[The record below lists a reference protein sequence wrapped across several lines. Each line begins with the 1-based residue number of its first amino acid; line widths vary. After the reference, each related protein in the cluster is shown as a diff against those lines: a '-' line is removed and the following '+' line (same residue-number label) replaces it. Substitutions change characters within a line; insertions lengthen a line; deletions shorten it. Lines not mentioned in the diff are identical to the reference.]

1 MHFAP
6 SANVTLPKL
15 NEEDRT
21 IVVAAPMY
29 GGNFL
34 LTRVNSKGLAD
45 DLLDVGQSLYGKKAP
60 CGNGP
65 RRAALRGGMRSPSD
79 ASGSCFRADHVLIES
94 EQSMAREDSDGSAV
108 ERDVGFEIDKERMG
122 RFLAGG
128 IYERDLFERLDMAFS
143 FIYPFE

>member
-1 MHFAP
+1 LLRAPIGLLLSNENQPSIVHFAP

-15 NEEDRT
+15 HEEDRT

-45 DLLDVGQSLYGKKAP
+45 DLLDIGQSLFGKKAS

-65 RRAALRGGMRSPSD
+65 RRAALRGGMRSLPMPP
-79 ASGSCFRADHVLIES
+79 DH
-94 EQSMAREDSDGSAV
+94 
-108 ERDVGFEIDKERMG
+108 
-122 RFLAGG
+122 
-128 IYERDLFERLDMAFS
+128 AFA
-143 FIYPFE
+143 PTMC